1 MFWRKKQARQ
11 VELTRESYAWWL
23 RAQRPDLRWFLGLS
37 AVEQESLARLGDEY
51 VQDWIIALSYSVQN
65 PEAAE
70 AGLDAADD
78 VESEE
83 QLVATLARN
92 FAARLGTPNVPN
104 GTPDV
109 PPAARQP
116 DSMGG
121 FGERKAASQAK
132 QRSERAAGRSFLG
145 RAPDE
150 VAE

>member
-1 MFWRKKQARQ
+1 MFRRKPKQ

-37 AVEQESLARLGDEY
+37 AVEQESLAQLGDEY
-51 VQDWIIALSYSVQN
+51 VQDWILALSYSVQN

-70 AGLDAADD
+70 AGLDAAND

-92 FAARLGTPNVPN
+92 FAARLGTPNIPA
-104 GTPDV
+104 PA
-109 PPAARQP
+109 PPAPQ
-116 DSMGG
+116 SMGG
-121 FGERKAASQAK
+121 FGERRAASEAR
-132 QRSERAAGRSFLG
+132 QRSERLAGRSFLG
-145 RAPDE
+145 CAPDE

>member
-1 MFWRKKQARQ
+1 MFRRKPKQ

-37 AVEQESLARLGDEY
+37 AVEQESLAQLGDEY
-51 VQDWIIALSYSVQN
+51 VQDWILALSYSVQN

-70 AGLDAADD
+70 AGLDAAND

-92 FAARLGTPNVPN
+92 FAARLGTPNISGMSQP
-104 GTPDV
+104 GTPKV
-109 PPAARQP
+109 PPAPQ
-116 DSMGG
+116 SMGG
-121 FGERKAASQAK
+121 FGERRAASEAR
-132 QRSERAAGRSFLG
+132 QRSERVAGRSFLG